1 MPQRQGARLAAGLLL
16 LLLAGCGYH
25 LRGSQGKMTVLPP
38 IHVGGDQ
45 STPLYGALRQSLRDT
60 GTPLVAREQAQLL
73 LNLLGENR
81 ERRVLSVSGAAKV
94 QEYELIYS
102 VTFELM
108 DRAGKPLLARQTI
121 RKVRDIRFD
130 ETAVNSLVSESEQL
144 YSDMRTA
151 LVREIMRRLQAA
163 ARNFQETAP

>member
-1 MPQRQGARLAAGLLL
+1 MTLRQGVRQGGALLALLL
-16 LLLAGCGYH
+16 VGCGYH
-25 LRGSQGKMTVLPP
+25 LRGYQGAMTALPP
-38 IHVGGDQ
+38 IYVGGDQ
-45 STPLYGALRQSLRDT
+45 STPLYGALRQALRDT
-60 GTPLVAREQAQLL
+60 GTPLVAREQAQLV

-102 VTFELM
+102 VAFEVM

-130 ETAVNSLVSESEQL
+130 ETAVNSLVSESGQL
-144 YSDMRTA
+144 YSDMRKA
-151 LVREIMRRLQAA
+151 LLNEIMRRLQAA
-163 ARNFQETAP
+163 ARNLQETVP